1 MKSIFEKLKK
11 IKLETQEKCLTLAL
25 KDSINPT
32 YQQNFNKKHFSKGC
46 SLDINAQA
54 EEKITAVK
62 QRAFELINIYNKSSL
77 GLLNYIEERGYK
89 VIKNT
94 HSRKI
99 LKLIEEKPGFIPEAK
114 GIKALIL
121 NIISGTNLS
130 LTSKP
135 LFILEKDPI
144 QVTDILHD
152 FYLWLAMDMG
162 LPGFEAETRKI
173 FIKYFIKGEDSTLS
187 KIQINQ
193 MLMLKQAVS
202 RDKEAIEFVIEF
214 EKNNKSTKLELS
226 KNLQLNKTTV

>member
-32 YQQNFNKKHFSKGC
+32 YQQNFNKRHFSKGC

-62 QRAFELINIYNKSSL
+62 QRAFELVNIYNKSSL

-89 VIKNT
+89 VIKN
-94 HSRKI
+94 SYAKKI

-121 NIISGTNLS
+121 NVVSGSELS

-135 LFILEKDPI
+135 LFILEKDTI
-144 QVTDILHD
+144 QITDILHD

-162 LPGFEAETRKI
+162 LPGFEPDTRKI

-226 KNLQLNKTTV
+226 KRLQQNKAII

>member
-46 SLDINAQA
+46 SLNINAQA
-54 EEKITAVK
+54 EEKINAVK
-62 QRAFELINIYNKSSL
+62 KRAFELVNIYNKSTL
-77 GLLNYIEERGYK
+77 GLLNYIEGRGYK
-89 VIKNT
+89 VIKNS
-94 HSRKI
+94 HAKKI

-114 GIKALIL
+114 GIKALII
-121 NIISGTNLS
+121 NIITGSELS

-135 LFILEKDPI
+135 LFILEKNNI
-144 QVTDILHD
+144 KISEILHD

-162 LPGFEAETRKI
+162 LPGFEAETRKV
-173 FIKYFIKGEDSTLS
+173 FIKYFIKGEDSMLN

-202 RDKEAIEFVIEF
+202 RDKEAIEFVIDF
-214 EKNNKSTKLELS
+214 EKNTKSTKLELT
-226 KNLQLNKTTV
+226 KDKLENKVII